1 MRKNRKRLLAGLL
14 CAVVLMADFAPVGVR
29 VSAAEQEAGQS
40 AESELWSET
49 DDRGT
54 EESAAE
60 TRIEESATEEKEDG
74 TGTEASAVEEK
85 EDETGTETSKEAET
99 ESEST
104 VKSTETDTE
113 DVETEDNSL
122 TEIET
127 EVEMESM
134 ELAEE
139 EAPTSGTCG
148 ANLTWKLEDGTLTI
162 SGTGAMEDS
171 SPWYDNRDKINKIV
185 VGNGVTSIGNY
196 AFKGCSSLTELTI
209 SNSVTYIGSYAFS
222 DCSSLADITIPNS
235 VTYIGSYAFSDCRGL
250 TNITIPASVTSI
262 GGNAFSGCNN
272 LTAVYISSIESWCNI
287 AFGNAN
293 GYDNYASNPMRYGAN
308 LYVNGNLTK
317 DIIIPD
323 SVTSI
328 GNYTF
333 NGYNSLTSITIPA
346 SVTSIGNL
354 AFDSCSSLTSITIPD
369 SVTSIGVRAF
379 SDCSS
384 LTSITI
390 PASVTSINNSVFSG
404 CSSLTSI
411 AIPASV
417 NSIDNYAFGGCSSL
431 TEITIPDSVAKIGER
446 AFGGCSSLTE
456 ITIPNSVTSIGIL
469 AFAGC
474 SSLTE
479 ITIPNSVT
487 RIDKDAFYGCSSLT
501 GVYIS
506 SIESWCN
513 IYFGYT
519 SYSYIDRYPNNTS
532 NPLRYAANL
541 YVNGILVKDVIIP
554 DGVTH
559 IHGYAFAGCSSLTSI
574 TIPDSVTSIGDW
586 AFAGCSSLTTI
597 TIPASVTSIGVRAFS
612 GCSSLT
618 NITFPDSVTNIEE
631 HTFAGCISLTNITI
645 PDGVTSIGQRAF
657 VGCRSL
663 TSITIPDSVTSIYEG
678 AFEDCNN
685 LTGVYISSIK
695 SWCNISFAFPRRIG
709 DDTCNPLYYGANLYV
724 DGNLVKDIII
734 PNGVTSIG
742 MYVFYKYSGLTSIAI
757 PKSVTRINYHTFA
770 GCSNLTDVYYSGSED
785 DWNAI
790 DIDFGN
796 EMLSAA
802 KIHYNMSDDLSWNID
817 INGVLSIYGMREM
830 ADYNN
835 SDFPAPWSSQRDK
848 IKKVIIGQFV
858 TSIGASAFAGCTNLT
873 TITIPIAVKS
883 IGDSAFSGC
892 SSLAEVDYIGNK
904 TQWGIITK
912 GTDNAPLYNAKIHYR
927 SSDAG
932 SDTEPDT
939 EPQLLKDVYYYD
951 TIAEAGVKTDLT
963 WNWNYLDK
971 NPSKYN
977 NNLAQMGLVL
987 SAALEGSSDELAAI
1001 LIGKDLD
1008 ITKGLGCDRME
1019 FYYNLS
1025 PGAAFAHRTITNTD
1039 GETEHVIFVVIR
1051 GTTTPMDVY
1060 TDVIS
1065 AMGSEDWGTYDA
1077 YLYLQKYLS
1086 NLRAAHADMSME
1098 NTKFFITGH
1107 SLGGVCA
1114 NLIARDLSDFYGK
1127 DHVYAY
1133 TFASPSPF
1141 SREVANN
1148 YTNIHNFLCWDD
1160 NVPTRFSTQY
1170 PWYGYGYYIWFY
1182 QNESP
1187 ETEAGYRKLTGKS
1200 WQETYDDH
1208 SVLRLHAPSI
1218 YLAFFQSNPSFE
1230 PKKGKFHVYYM
1241 RAKCPVNIEVY
1252 NSVNELVGR
1261 ITNEEVDLESRT
1273 SGVVL
1278 TAVDGLKSVYFAKD
1292 DTYTIRIIGT
1302 GEGTMTFTAGSADL
1316 NAGIM
1321 DEEKIFSNVQITE
1334 GKKMTSTVSVWDKT
1348 DTSIDTADKIDT
1360 KDVQLLVL
1368 DENGEPQKEVLPDGN
1383 GTEVPV
1389 GSVLDGVLPGDIPEG
1404 GIPEGLWIAG
1414 IKDYIYTGTAIK
1426 PEIRVYDNDN
1436 RLKAGQ
1442 DYIISYKNNVNAN
1455 NASNTKKAPTV
1466 TVRGKGNYTG
1476 TETATFKI
1484 QPVNLN
1490 DSSILAEDIC
1500 TAYTGK
1506 AQKKI
1511 PVLTCHN
1518 KKLSNNKD
1526 FTVSYPSAAPDAYK
1540 AAGTY
1545 DILLTAKQGG
1555 NYTGTRT
1562 VKLTITDSILISRA
1576 KVEKIPAQPYTGA
1589 AIEPG
1594 LNVTCNK
1601 IPLTK
1606 DRDYTAVYTSNT
1618 DVGTAAVT
1626 ITGIGSYAGTKT
1638 VTFKITG
1645 ISLNKASV
1653 TGIENKIY
1661 SGTAHKQNLKVVS
1674 GNKTLAEGTDYE
1686 AFYTNNIN
1694 AGKATVTIKGI
1705 NLYAGSIK
1713 KTFRIAPCDIGTD
1726 TENLLAGLDAAVTEK
1741 YVKGGSRPHPQLT
1754 YAGRKLTEGKDYTI
1768 TYRNNRAAASAEARN
1783 APSFT
1788 IRGKGNFKGTLTRK
1802 FSITGKALDD
1812 PESPVRLSV
1821 LDKGYSGKAG
1831 GYVSIPVLTDTDG
1844 KKLTAGTDYEKE
1856 IQYTLEDGTPL
1867 TKTDKVE
1874 TGRIIRVKVT
1884 GKGAYSGGL
1893 EGVYRITENDFS
1905 KAAVTISPQTYT
1917 GKAVTLGKD
1926 QVTVKIGKKTLAFG
1940 TDYEIVEG
1948 SYEDNVK
1955 KGTARVT
1962 IAGKGSYGGTKT
1974 VKFRIMSKK
1983 MAWFWRIFG

>member
-122 TEIET
+122 TETET
-127 EVEMESM
+127 EVDTESA

-162 SGTGAMEDS
+162 SGTGAMEDYNYYNYNNYY
-171 SPWYDNRDKINKIV
+171 SPWHDNRDKINQIV
-185 VGNGVTSIGNY
+185 VCNGVTSIGNY
-196 AFKGCSSLTELTI
+196 AFYYCSSLTEITI
-209 SNSVTYIGSYAFS
+209 SDSVTYIGSYAFS
-222 DCSSLADITIPNS
+222 
-235 VTYIGSYAFSDCRGL
+235 
-250 TNITIPASVTSI
+250 
-262 GGNAFSGCNN
+262 GC
-272 LTAVYISSIESWCNI
+272 T
-287 AFGNAN
+287 
-293 GYDNYASNPMRYGAN
+293 
-308 LYVNGNLTK
+308 
-317 DIIIPD
+317 
-323 SVTSI
+323 
-328 GNYTF
+328 
-333 NGYNSLTSITIPA
+333 SLT
-346 SVTSIGNL
+346 G
-354 AFDSCSSLTSITIPD
+354 
-369 SVTSIGVRAF
+369 
-379 SDCSS
+379 
-384 LTSITI
+384 
-390 PASVTSINNSVFSG
+390 
-404 CSSLTSI
+404 I
-411 AIPASV
+411 AIS
-417 NSIDNYAFGGCSSL
+417 
-431 TEITIPDSVAKIGER
+431 
-446 AFGGCSSLTE
+446 
-456 ITIPNSVTSIGIL
+456 
-469 AFAGC
+469 
-474 SSLTE
+474 
-479 ITIPNSVT
+479 NSVT
-487 RIDKDAFYGCSSLT
+487 RIGNGAFLGCSSLT

-513 IYFGYT
+513 IAFGANYA
-519 SYSYIDRYPNNTS
+519 
-532 NPLRYAANL
+532 NPLSGGTNL
-541 YVNGILVKDVIIP
+541 YVNENLVKDLIIP
-554 DGVTH
+554 DSVTSIASYVFCGSSLTSIIIPDSVTSIDKCAFEGCSGLTSITIPDSVTSIGDGAFYGCSSLTEITIPNGVTS
-559 IHGYAFAGCSSLTSI
+559 IDKDAFKDCNSLTSI
-574 TIPDSVTSIGDW
+574 TIPDSVTSIGSD
-586 AFAGCSSLTTI
+586 AFSYCNNLTNVYISSIESWCNIEFYSAPFSSSNGRGKLYLNGNLVENLIIPNSVTEIKDGAFYGCASITSVTIPDSVISIGGVAFKNCRSLTSVIIPDSVTSIGSRAFEYCYGLTGVYISSIESWCNIEFKIGGIGHPEANPLVYARNLYINGNLVNALTIPDSITQIKDGAFYGCSSITSV
-597 TIPASVTSIGVRAFS
+597 TIPASVTSIGRIAFDCCSNLTSVTIPASVTSSGYCAFS

-618 NITFPDSVTNIEE
+618 EVYISSIESWCNIE
-631 HTFAGCISLTNITI
+631 FDGGDGNPLRNGANLYVNGNLVKDLII
-645 PDGVTSIGQRAF
+645 PDGVTNIGDCTF
-657 VGCRSL
+657 YGSSL
-663 TSITIPDSVTSIYEG
+663 TGITIPSSVTSIGKG
-678 AFEDCNN
+678 AFGGCDS
-685 LTGVYISSIK
+685 L
-695 SWCNISFAFPRRIG
+695 A
-709 DDTCNPLYYGANLYV
+709 
-724 DGNLVKDIII
+724 
-734 PNGVTSIG
+734 
-742 MYVFYKYSGLTSIAI
+742 SIAI
-757 PKSVTRINYHTFA
+757 PNSVTDIGDSAFAGCSSLAGITIPSRVTRIKDNTFWGCSNLTGITIPVSVTRIGYHAFEN
-770 GCSNLTDVYYSGSED
+770 CSNLTDVYYSGSED
-785 DWNAI
+785 DWKAI
-790 DIDFGN
+790 YKDYDNDALF
-796 EMLSAA
+796 SAN
-802 KIHYNMSDDLSWNID
+802 IHYNMSTDLSWSID
-817 INGVLSIYGMREM
+817 INGVLSIYGMGEM

-835 SDFPAPWSSQRDK
+835 SDFPVPWSSQRDK

-932 SDTEPDT
+932 SDTDKTNMFLQPK
-939 EPQLLKDVYYYD
+939 QVSYYD
-951 TIAEAGVKTDLT
+951 TIHGASKTLDI
-963 WNWNYLDK
+963 NWGWSLMA
-971 NPSKYN
+971 SSSSGYN
-977 NNLAQMGLVL
+977 NEAAIAGLVL
-987 SAALEGSSDELAAI
+987 SGATESSQGNAEQAM
-1001 LIGKDLD
+1001 KDLGFTSKLPKSVHYEKEWYEIAQPAVTFGYKHVVYD
-1008 ITKGLGCDRME
+1008 DDRDGH
-1019 FYYNLS
+1019 F
-1025 PGAAFAHRTITNTD
+1025 FA
-1039 GETEHVIFVVIR
+1039 VAVR
-1051 GTTTPMDVY
+1051 GTTDASDMLTDVASLVGSFQTGAEFVY
-1060 TDVIS
+1060 TELESYMIECCK
-1065 AMGSEDWGTYDA
+1065 MP
-1077 YLYLQKYLS
+1077 L
-1086 NLRAAHADMSME
+1086 ADIKK
-1098 NTKFFITGH
+1098 NGNVQFFITGH
-1107 SLGGVCA
+1107 SLGGAVA
-1114 NLIARDLSDFYGK
+1114 NITAKKLIENYSAAS
-1127 DHVYAY
+1127 VTAY
-1133 TFASPSPF
+1133 TFAAPPCATMSDVVF
-1141 SREVANN
+1141 A
-1148 YTNIHNFLCWDD
+1148 
-1160 NVPTRFSTQY
+1160 
-1170 PWYGYGYYIWFY
+1170 GGYYDIY
-1182 QNESP
+1182 NIINEEDIVTKASWLINGLIKRNGKDIP
-1187 ETEAGYRKLTGKS
+1187 FHRDDDSDIYTKFHTLTGKNLKELMTG
-1200 WQETYDDH
+1200 WKVRDPIATKADKTFTRKLCAH
-1208 SVLRLHAPSI
+1208 SPSI
-1218 YLAFFQSNPSFE
+1218 YMAYLANSVTSTHR
-1230 PKKGKFHVYYM
+1230 GRRIVV
-1241 RAKCPVNIEVY
+1241 RCPVDVEVY
-1252 NSVNELVGR
+1252 AADEDGEFLVCR
-1261 ITNEEVDLESRT
+1261 ITDNKIDGTVPVGAYAYVDGDDKYIELLYDGDYT
-1273 SGVVL
+1273 VKL
-1278 TAVDGLKSVYFAKD
+1278 TATDN
-1292 DTYTIRIIGT
+1292 
-1302 GEGTMTFTAGSADL
+1302 GTMTYAVQSVDNGTNQVVD
-1316 NAGIM
+1316 
-1321 DEEKIFSNVQITE
+1321 EKIYSNVVLTE

-1594 LNVTCNK
+1594 LKVTCNK
-1601 IPLTK
+1601 MPLTK

-1705 NLYAGSIK
+1705 NSYAGSIK

-1741 YVKGGSRPHPQLT
+1741 YVKGGSRPQPQLT

-1768 TYRNNRAAASAEARN
+1768 TYRNNRAVASAEARN

-1812 PESPVRLSV
+1812 SESPVRLSV
-1821 LDKGYSGKAG
+1821 PDKGYSGKAG

-1844 KKLTAGTDYEKE
+1844 KKLTVGTDYEKE

-1905 KAAVTISPQTYT
+1905 KAAVTISPQT
-1917 GKAVTLGKD
+1917 
-1926 QVTVKIGKKTLAFG
+1926 
-1940 TDYEIVEG
+1940 
-1948 SYEDNVK
+1948 
-1955 KGTARVT
+1955 
-1962 IAGKGSYGGTKT
+1962 
-1974 VKFRIMSKK
+1974 
-1983 MAWFWRIFG
+1983 

>member
-1 MRKNRKRLLAGLL
+1 MRKNRKSLLAGLL

-40 AESELWSET
+40 AESELWSEA
-49 DDRGT
+49 DGRGT
-54 EESAAE
+54 EESVAE
-60 TRIEESATEEKEDG
+60 TGIEESATEEKEDG
-74 TGTEASAVEEK
+74 TGTETSAVEEK

-148 ANLTWKLEDGTLTI
+148 ANLTWKLENGTLTI
-162 SGTGAMEDS
+162 SGTGAMANYDAYDYGDDDGI
-171 SPWYDNRDKINKIV
+171 PWHDNWGKINKIV
-185 VGNGVTSIGNY
+185 VCDGVTSIGSS
-196 AFKGCSSLTELTI
+196 AFRRCISLTE
-209 SNSVTYIGSYAFS
+209 
-222 DCSSLADITIPNS
+222 
-235 VTYIGSYAFSDCRGL
+235 
-250 TNITIPASVTSI
+250 ITIPASVTSI
-262 GGNAFSGCNN
+262 GKYAFVSCDS
-272 LTAVYISSIESWCNI
+272 LTGVYISSIENWCNI
-287 AFGNAN
+287 AFNKSF
-293 GYDNYASNPMRYGAN
+293 SNPLCHGAN
-308 LYVNGNLTK
+308 LYVNGNLVK
-317 DIIIPD
+317 DLI
-323 SVTSI
+323 
-328 GNYTF
+328 
-333 NGYNSLTSITIPA
+333 IPA
-346 SVTSIGNL
+346 SVTSIGYA
-354 AFDSCSSLTSITIPD
+354 AFSGCGSLTGITIPD
-369 SVTSIGVRAF
+369 SVTSIGNA
-379 SDCSS
+379 
-384 LTSITI
+384 
-390 PASVTSINNSVFSG
+390 AFSG
-404 CSSLTSI
+404 C
-411 AIPASV
+411 
-417 NSIDNYAFGGCSSL
+417 NSL
-431 TEITIPDSVAKIGER
+431 TEITIPDSVTSIGDA
-446 AFGGCSSLTE
+446 AFSGCNSLTE
-456 ITIPNSVTSIGIL
+456 ITIPNSVTSIGNGT
-469 AFAGC
+469 FRDC
-474 SSLTE
+474 SSLTGITIPDSVTSIGWSAFECCSNLTE

-487 RIDKDAFYGCSSLT
+487 SIESSAFERCSSLT
-501 GVYIS
+501 GITIPNSVTSIGNGTFSGCNSLTSIAIPNSMIS
-506 SIESWCN
+506 I
-513 IYFGYT
+513 G
-519 SYSYIDRYPNNTS
+519 
-532 NPLRYAANL
+532 
-541 YVNGILVKDVIIP
+541 NG
-554 DGVTH
+554 T
-559 IHGYAFAGCSSLTSI
+559 FSGCSSLTSI
-574 TIPDSVTSIGDW
+574 AIPNSVTSIRDG
-586 AFAGCSSLTTI
+586 T
-597 TIPASVTSIGVRAFS
+597 FS

-618 NITFPDSVTNIEE
+618 SI
-631 HTFAGCISLTNITI
+631 AI
-645 PDGVTSIGQRAF
+645 PNSVTSIGWSAF
-657 VGCRSL
+657 
-663 TSITIPDSVTSIYEG
+663 Y
-678 AFEDCNN
+678 DC
-685 LTGVYISSIK
+685 SS
-695 SWCNISFAFPRRIG
+695 
-709 DDTCNPLYYGANLYV
+709 
-724 DGNLVKDIII
+724 
-734 PNGVTSIG
+734 
-742 MYVFYKYSGLTSIAI
+742 
-757 PKSVTRINYHTFA
+757 
-770 GCSNLTDVYYSGSED
+770 LTDVYYGGSEN
-785 DWNAI
+785 DWQNI
-790 DIDFGN
+790 KIGHSN
-796 EMLSAA
+796 EMLLSAN
-802 KIHYNMSDDLSWNID
+802 IHYNMSDDLSWNID

-932 SDTEPDT
+932 SDTDKTNMFLQPK
-939 EPQLLKDVYYYD
+939 QVSYYD
-951 TIAEAGVKTDLT
+951 TIHGASKTLDI
-963 WNWNYLDK
+963 NWGWSLMA
-971 NPSKYN
+971 SSSSGYN
-977 NNLAQMGLVL
+977 NEAAIAGLVL
-987 SAALEGSSDELAAI
+987 SGATESSQGNAEQAM
-1001 LIGKDLD
+1001 KDLGFTSKLPKSVHYEKEWYEIAQPAVTFGYKHVVYD
-1008 ITKGLGCDRME
+1008 DDRDGH
-1019 FYYNLS
+1019 F
-1025 PGAAFAHRTITNTD
+1025 FA
-1039 GETEHVIFVVIR
+1039 VAVR
-1051 GTTTPMDVY
+1051 GTTDASDMLTDVASLVGSFQTGAEFVY
-1060 TDVIS
+1060 TELESYMIECCK
-1065 AMGSEDWGTYDA
+1065 MP
-1077 YLYLQKYLS
+1077 L
-1086 NLRAAHADMSME
+1086 ADIKK
-1098 NTKFFITGH
+1098 NGNVQFFITGH
-1107 SLGGVCA
+1107 SLGGAVA
-1114 NLIARDLSDFYGK
+1114 NITAKKLIENYSAAS
-1127 DHVYAY
+1127 VTAY
-1133 TFASPSPF
+1133 TFAAPPCATMSDVVF
-1141 SREVANN
+1141 A
-1148 YTNIHNFLCWDD
+1148 
-1160 NVPTRFSTQY
+1160 
-1170 PWYGYGYYIWFY
+1170 GGYYDIY
-1182 QNESP
+1182 NIINEEDIVTKASWLINGLIKRNGKDIP
-1187 ETEAGYRKLTGKS
+1187 FHRDDDSDIYTKFHTLTGKNLKELMTG
-1200 WQETYDDH
+1200 WKVRDPIATKADKTFTRKLCAH
-1208 SVLRLHAPSI
+1208 SPSI
-1218 YLAFFQSNPSFE
+1218 YMAYLANSVTSTHR
-1230 PKKGKFHVYYM
+1230 GRRIVV
-1241 RAKCPVNIEVY
+1241 RCPVDVEVY
-1252 NSVNELVGR
+1252 AADEDGEFLVCR
-1261 ITNEEVDLESRT
+1261 ITDNKIDGTVPVGAYAYVDGDDKYIELLYDGDYT
-1273 SGVVL
+1273 VKL
-1278 TAVDGLKSVYFAKD
+1278 TATDN
-1292 DTYTIRIIGT
+1292 
-1302 GEGTMTFTAGSADL
+1302 GTMTYAVQSVDNGTNQVVD
-1316 NAGIM
+1316 
-1321 DEEKIFSNVQITE
+1321 EKIYSNVVLTE

-1576 KVEKIPAQPYTGA
+1576 KVEKIPTQPYTGA

-1594 LNVTCNK
+1594 LKITCNK

-1606 DRDYTAVYTSNT
+1606 NRDYTAVYTSNT
-1618 DVGTAAVT
+1618 NVGTAAVT

-1821 LDKGYSGKAG
+1821 PDKGYSGKAG

-1893 EGVYRITENDFS
+1893 EGVYRITENDFA